1 MWSQARLN
9 RSKERRTTAKSFHK
23 DQKPAARP
31 VWLEGFVGLDWLALH
46 ASPVYYG
53 LGVPKGDGS
62 AVVVIP
68 GFLGTDAYLRDLRSW
83 LGRLGYTAFLSG
95 IGRNAECLELL
106 VTRLIHTIQQA
117 RTETGRPVH
126 LIGHSLGGILARSA
140 AALRPDLVASVIT
153 LGSPFRGIRS
163 HPMVLQA
170 AELVRARIIRETAVD
185 RPDCYT
191 GYCTC
196 GAIASLEWPFPDSIP
211 QTAVYTKQ
219 DGIVDWRFCIN
230 DDPETDC
237 EVIGTH
243 VGLVFNAY
251 VYELIAARLALQ
263 NITRR

>member
-1 MWSQARLN
+1 MEAF
-9 RSKERRTTAKSFHK
+9 A
-23 DQKPAARP
+23 
-31 VWLEGFVGLDWLALH
+31 GLDWLALR

-53 LGVPKGDGS
+53 WGVPRGDGS
-62 AVVVIP
+62 GVVVIP
-68 GFLGTDAYLRDLRSW
+68 GFLGTDSYLVEMRSW
-83 LGRLGYTAFLSG
+83 LGRLRYKAYLSG

-106 VTRLIHTIQQA
+106 VGRLMQTIEQA
-117 RTETGRPVH
+117 RAETGRPVH

-140 AALRPDLVASVIT
+140 AALRPDMVGSVIT

-170 AELVRARIIRETAVD
+170 AELVRAKITRERTAY

-191 GYCTC
+191 GFCTC
-196 GAIASLEWPFPDSIP
+196 GAVASLEWPFPATIP
-211 QTAVYTKQ
+211 QTAVYTKS

-230 DDPETDC
+230 DNPDTDC

-251 VYELIAARLALQ
+251 VYQLIAARLDRAAKPAV
-263 NITRR
+263 

>member
-1 MWSQARLN
+1 MEA
-9 RSKERRTTAKSFHK
+9 
-23 DQKPAARP
+23 
-31 VWLEGFVGLDWLALH
+31 FVGLDWLALR

-53 LGVPKGDGS
+53 WGVPKGDGS
-62 AVVVIP
+62 GVVVIP
-68 GFLGTDAYLRDLRSW
+68 GFLGTDSYLGELRSW
-83 LGRLGYTAFLSG
+83 LGRLRYKAYLSG

-106 VTRLIHTIQQA
+106 VGRLLHTIEQA
-117 RTETGRPVH
+117 RAETGRPVH

-140 AALRPDLVASVIT
+140 AALRPDMVGSVIT

-170 AELVRARIIRETAVD
+170 AELVRAKITRERGSY

-191 GYCTC
+191 GFCTC
-196 GAIASLEWPFPDSIP
+196 GAVASLEWPFPEAIP
-211 QTAVYTKQ
+211 QTAVYTKS

-230 DDPETDC
+230 DDLDTDC

-251 VYELIAARLALQ
+251 VYQLIAARLDKA
-263 NITRR
+263 TKPAF

>member
-1 MWSQARLN
+1 
-9 RSKERRTTAKSFHK
+9 
-23 DQKPAARP
+23 
-31 VWLEGFVGLDWLALH
+31 
-46 ASPVYYG
+46 
-53 LGVPKGDGS
+53 VPKGDGS

-68 GFLGTDAYLRDLRSW
+68 GFLGTDSYLRDLRSW
-83 LGRLGYTAFLSG
+83 LARINYNAYLSG

-106 VTRLIHTIQQA
+106 VGRLIETIGHA
-117 RTETGRPVH
+117 RSQTGRPVH

-170 AELVRARIIRETAVD
+170 AEVVRARITKERGSY

-196 GAIASLEWPFPDSIP
+196 AAVASLESPFPESIP

-251 VYELIAARLALQ
+251 VYELIAARLARPGQ
-263 NITRR
+263 PAG

>member
-1 MWSQARLN
+1 VVSHAGREHN
-9 RSKERRTTAKSFHK
+9 TAKPFHK

-31 VWLEGFVGLDWLALH
+31 VWLEAFVGLDWLALR

-53 LGVPKGDGS
+53 LGVPRGDGS
-62 AVVVIP
+62 GVVVIP
-68 GFLGTDAYLRDLRSW
+68 GFLGTDSYLGEIRSW
-83 LGRLGYTAFLSG
+83 LGRVGYRAYLSG

-106 VTRLIHTIQQA
+106 VSRLIQTIEQA
-117 RTETGRPVH
+117 RSDTGRPVH

-140 AALRPDLVASVIT
+140 AALRPDMVSSVIT

-170 AELVRARIIRETAVD
+170 AEMVRAKITRERGSY

-191 GYCTC
+191 GFCEC
-196 GAIASLEWPFPDSIP
+196 AAVASLEWPFPESIH

-230 DDPETDC
+230 DDSETDC

-251 VYELIAARLALQ
+251 VYALIAARLAAVIRLAA
-263 NITRR
+263 